1 MRIARTSIILGAV
14 LITLGTKAGAADSG
28 VKAVEKPAVKA
39 GAPAAGKTSEKPAVK
54 APAAAGVGIVAKVNG
69 VGLSQAEFDRSWEFF
84 LQRSGIPAGHAD
96 KDGKVVEFRKQVLD
110 RLIDEELLFQ
120 EAKNLKMLVGKDVV
134 EAEIE
139 KARAQFPTPEAFK
152 EALSQNK
159 LTEAGLRAVF
169 SRNLSIQSYVENV
182 VAKGVVVSDAEVHD
196 FYIGNKD
203 KFESPEQVHARH
215 ILVTVDEKA
224 DEKTRQAGMAKADDL
239 LAQLKGGAN
248 FEELARKSSDCP
260 SAPQGGDLGFFGHGQ
275 MVPEFDAAA
284 FALKPGELSGVVTTK
299 FGYHIIKLEEK
310 KDAGLVPELD
320 AAPRI
325 REYLASQKTGE
336 AVEQKLKTLRE
347 KAKIEL
353 VMKL

>member
-1 MRIARTSIILGAV
+1 M
-14 LITLGTKAGAADSG
+14 
-28 VKAVEKPAVKA
+28 
-39 GAPAAGKTSEKPAVK
+39 
-54 APAAAGVGIVAKVNG
+54 
-69 VGLSQAEFDRSWEFF
+69 GLSQAEFDRSWEFF

-134 EAEIE
+134 DAEIE
-139 KARAQFPTPEAFK
+139 KARAQFPTPEAFT

-169 SRNLSIQSYVENV
+169 SRNLSIQAYVENV

-196 FYIGNKD
+196 FYTGNKD
-203 KFESPEQVHARH
+203 KFESPEQAHARH

-224 DEKTRQAGMAKADDL
+224 DEQTRQAGKAKADDL

-248 FEELARKSSDCP
+248 FEELAKKSSDCP

-325 REYLASQKTGE
+325 REYLASQKTGA
-336 AVEQKLKTLRE
+336 AVELKIKTLRE